1 MVDEDPTPIRKQYLD
16 VKRQYPNTI
25 VFFRLGDFY
34 ETFDA
39 DAELAAREL
48 DIVLTG
54 RNVAKGQRVPMA
66 GIPYHAVEGYIA
78 KLIAKGYHVAICEQ
92 VSTQAVKGLFRRE
105 VVRVV
110 TPGTVVEP
118 GLLDAQRNN
127 YLAVLVAASAGDRF
141 ALAHVDITTG
151 EFAATLVQ
159 GADAAIAI
167 RHELMR
173 LRPAELLL
181 PEGEQPAA
189 ALEGVSGPRTQVA
202 AWKFEAGHA
211 HNILREHFKVA
222 SLAGFGIDQSPLL
235 AVACAAILQYL
246 QETQPAALALL
257 SSLHTYTLDEFMLL
271 DAATRRNLELT
282 ETLRSGQEKGSLLG
296 VLNHTVTPMGARLL
310 RQWVTRPLLDCP
322 SIEARLDRVAAFCAA
337 GLQRAE
343 ARAALKPLADLE
355 RITNRVVGNT
365 AHPRDLVAM
374 RATLATIPAIRSLLA
389 GSGAVDGPLSGLA
402 AQLDPCQAVVELL
415 KTGLAEEPPAIL
427 SKPGVVR
434 PGYSAELDGIISA
447 SQHAREWIASL
458 EKVERERTGIK
469 SLKVSYNKVFGYY
482 IELSRGQSEN
492 APDNYI
498 RKQTLVNAERYI
510 TPELKEY
517 ETLVLNAEERILDIE
532 TRLFKE
538 MCVEIGRSAGRL
550 LSTARALAQLDVFA
564 ALAEVAASNRYCR
577 PQLSPD
583 GEFEVRN
590 GRHAVVEQLLPEGER
605 FVPNDIVFEPN
616 ESVRVIT
623 GPNMAGKSTFLRQAA
638 LIVLMAQMGSFV
650 PADSARLGVVDRI
663 FTRIGAQDEIHAGQ
677 STFMVEMV
685 ETANI
690 LHHAT
695 PRSLL
700 VLDEIGRGTS
710 TYDGLSLA
718 WAIVEYI
725 HNHPH
730 LKAKTL
736 FATHYH
742 ELTDLAALLPGVRNY
757 NVAVAEDS
765 QADRVVF
772 LHRIIPGGADRS
784 YGIHVAQLAG
794 LPRAVIHRA
803 QEILGQLEASGGRA
817 VRRDEAPAQQM
828 ALFPETNPLVSELET
843 LDLNSMMPVEALN
856 KLFEWQARYARGQR
870 PGGA

>member
-1 MVDEDPTPIRKQYLD
+1 MLDEDPTPIRKQYLD

-66 GIPYHAVEGYIA
+66 GIPYHAAEGYIA

-127 YLAVLVAASAGDRF
+127 YLAVLVASSSGDRF

-151 EFAATLVQ
+151 EFAATQAQ

-167 RHELMR
+167 RQELLR
-173 LRPAELLL
+173 LHPAELLL
-181 PEGEQPAA
+181 PEGEEPGS
-189 ALEGVSGPRTQVA
+189 ALDGVSTPRTRVP
-202 AWKFEAGHA
+202 AWKFEPGHA
-211 HNILREHFKVA
+211 QNVLREHFKVA
-222 SLAGFGIDQSPLL
+222 TLAGFGIEHSPWL
-235 AVACAAILQYL
+235 AAACAAILQYL
-246 QETQPAALALL
+246 QETQPAALGLL
-257 SSLHTYTLDEFMLL
+257 TSLNTYTLDEFMVL

-282 ETLRSGQEKGSLLG
+282 EALRSGLEKGSLLG
-296 VLNHTVTPMGARLL
+296 VLNQTVTPMGARLL
-310 RQWVTRPLLDCP
+310 RQWVTQPLLDRQ

-337 GLQRAE
+337 GLLRAE

-355 RITNRVVGNT
+355 RITNRVVGST

-374 RATLATIPAIRSLLA
+374 RATLAAIPPMRALLT
-389 GSGAVDGPLSGLA
+389 GATDGPLSALA
-402 AQLDPCQAVVELL
+402 AQMDTCDEVQTLL
-415 KTGLAEEPPAIL
+415 NGGLAEEPPAIL

-434 PGYSAELDGIISA
+434 PGYSAELDGVISA

-458 EKVERERTGIK
+458 EKVERDRTGLRT
-469 SLKVSYNKVFGYY
+469 LKVSYNKVFGYY
-482 IELSRGQSEN
+482 IELSRGQSDN
-492 APDNYI
+492 APENYI

-538 MCVEIGRSAGRL
+538 MCVEISRSASRL
-550 LSTARALAQLDVFA
+550 LGTARALAQLDVYA
-564 ALAEVAASNRYCR
+564 GLAEVAARNRYCR
-577 PQLSPD
+577 PQLAAE
-583 GEFEVRN
+583 GEFDVRN
-590 GRHAVVEQLLPEGER
+590 GRHPVVEQLLPEGER
-605 FVPNDIVFEPN
+605 FVPNDIVFEPS

-650 PADSARLGVVDRI
+650 PADSARLGIVDRI

-794 LPRAVIHRA
+794 LPRAVINRA
-803 QEILGQLEASGGRA
+803 QEILAELEASGGRA

-828 ALFPETNPLVSELET
+828 ALFPETNPLVAELDT

-856 KLFEWQARYARGQR
+856 KLFEWQARYAKGSR
-870 PGGA
+870 PGAA